1 MTKCLAI
8 AERPNP
14 DGRCRYSGRPGTG
27 DHIRPRPTASKHY
40 VCRGYD
46 ASHVSNPRRLLILA
60 LGLGVVLRLAHTLT
74 SLGTL
79 DMYIWYRFAG
89 LIESEGLFGAY
100 AATPLVNHPPLA
112 MLVVHGMNHLA
123 ASLHLEL
130 ATVFRVVTGLA
141 DLVTAL
147 TLLRISGATRGHY
160 TALVF
165 YLSPAA
171 IFVSGFHGNTEPLM
185 IMLLVMA
192 VAAAAAKRPML
203 AGLLLAASVGIK
215 IIPLFVGPL
224 LLLAFPDLRARLRF
238 LAGCV
243 CGAALIFVP
252 GVVIAGPQHLGAIF
266 GYSGLVRNMWGIPLL
281 RYLADGTS
289 GVPGLLLLLVASV
302 VAIWLGAW
310 RRATGGALSIDC
322 VLGSFGLTY
331 FVVLV
336 LAPGFG
342 IQYLFWTLPFI
353 AYALPRVP
361 ALVMHGIAS
370 LYIFTLYTWWSQSW
384 PWWFTEQSFS
394 PEANAILGMIG
405 LGAWTA
411 LLAAAIIATRQL
423 RRGSCL

>member
-1 MTKCLAI
+1 M
-8 AERPNP
+8 
-14 DGRCRYSGRPGTG
+14 
-27 DHIRPRPTASKHY
+27 
-40 VCRGYD
+40 
-46 ASHVSNPRRLLILA
+46 HVSLPRRPLILA
-60 LGLGVVLRLAHTLT
+60 FALGAMLRLAHTLT

-89 LIESEGLFGAY
+89 FIESEGLFGAY
-100 AATPLVNHPPLA
+100 AATPLLNHPPLA
-112 MLVVHGMNHLA
+112 LLLVHGLNHLA
-123 ASLHLEL
+123 ASFHLEL

-147 TLLRISGATRGHY
+147 TLLRISGDVKGRY

-171 IFVSGFHGNTEPLM
+171 IFISGFHGNTEPLM
-185 IMLLVMA
+185 IMFLVMA
-192 VAAAAAKRPML
+192 VAAASAKRPMS

-224 LLLAFPDLRARLRF
+224 LLLAFPEVRSRLRF

-243 CGAALIFVP
+243 AGAALIFVP

-266 GYSGLVRNMWGIPLL
+266 GYSGLVKNMWGIPLL

-289 GVPGLLLLLVASV
+289 GVPGLLFLLVASV
-302 VAIWLGAW
+302 ISIWLAGA
-310 RRATGGALSIDC
+310 RRTGAAGALGIDC
-322 VLGSFGLTY
+322 VLGSFGLTW
-331 FVVLV
+331 FVILV

-361 ALVMHGIAS
+361 ALVLHGIVS
-370 LYIFTLYTWWSQSW
+370 LYVFTLYTWWSQSW

-394 PEANAILGMIG
+394 AEANAILGMIG
-405 LGAWTA
+405 LGAW
-411 LLAAAIIATRQL
+411 LAIVVAAVLATRQL
-423 RRGSCL
+423 RRSECF